1 MMHFCV
7 FAVMDAF
14 YHFGTNEGTTCDYA
28 VEGNHFSEMLRPKG
42 AGVDVMV
49 TKRPFEADVEHY
61 VVIDVGVLGTA
72 KSHCSFFQGAIEW
85 REEFGWFGKDTVRQS
100 NLGVACSPMT

>member
-14 YHFGTNEGTTCDYA
+14 YHFGTNEGTTCDYT
-28 VEGNHFSEMLRPKG
+28 VERNHFTEMLCSKG
-42 AGVDVMV
+42 TRVDVMV
-49 TKRPFEADVEHY
+49 TEGAFEADVEDC
-61 VVIDVGVLGTA
+61 VVIDVGVLVTA

-85 REEFGWFGKDTVRQS
+85 KKEFGWFGKDTVRQS
-100 NLGVACSPMT
+100 NL